1 MPTAR
6 HLSWSLTLAVWAY
19 WSTIATCSMPS
30 MGRLAWWLTTTGSV
44 SALTCSTLTSADRL
58 ACNMPLTLTFTF
70 GGTDY
75 PMHPLDMSY
84 IDTED
89 PSFSRCLGVLQY
101 ADLNNRGDL

>member
-1 MPTAR
+1 
-6 HLSWSLTLAVWAY
+6 
-19 WSTIATCSMPS
+19 
-30 MGRLAWWLTTTGSV
+30 
-44 SALTCSTLTSADRL
+44 
-58 ACNMPLTLTFTF
+58 LTFTF